1 MNKLK
6 ILIVEDD
13 KSLLILYDMIIPDAV
28 FEKQLVRD
36 GVAAMEAY
44 YSWRPDIILLD
55 IMLPKMTGY
64 TMLKEIRG
72 EMADRRTAIII
83 STSLDAEDEV
93 LDCAKIGIQ
102 GYIVK
107 PFDRKRLAEMI
118 LNYYSQVDAERANA
132 ARAQLSSGVNL
143 APIMTTLE

>member
-1 MNKLK
+1 MNDKLK

-72 EMADRRTAIII
+72 KMAERRTAIII
-83 STSLDAEDEV
+83 ATSCDAEDEV
-93 LDCAKIGIQ
+93 MDCAKIGIQ

-107 PFDRKRLAEMI
+107 PFDLKKLAEMI
-118 LNYYSQVDAERANA
+118 LEYYSQVDAERADA
-132 ARAQLSSGVNL
+132 ARAQLSRSEDL
-143 APIMTTLE
+143 TPI